1 MYEIYA
7 GNTVLGRIRNLE
19 DARDF
24 RDMMERKLRGQGF
37 KAPRYPDNR
46 IVKVRYER

>member
-7 GNTVLGRIRNLE
+7 GNTVLGRIGNYE

-24 RDMMERKLRGQGF
+24 RDMMERKLRSQGF
-37 KAPRYPDNR
+37 KAPRYPAR
-46 IVKVRYER
+46 HIVKVRYE